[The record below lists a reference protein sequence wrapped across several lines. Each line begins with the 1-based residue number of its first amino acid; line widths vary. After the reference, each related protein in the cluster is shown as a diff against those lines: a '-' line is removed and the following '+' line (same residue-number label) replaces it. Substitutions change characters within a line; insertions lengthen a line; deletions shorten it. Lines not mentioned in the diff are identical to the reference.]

1 MCVLYCMYLPA
12 VFCIIFVIECV
23 QELKSR
29 KRAPA
34 PLEDDLKFKQIHKLE
49 PTLEYITLVHT
60 QI

>member
-12 VFCIIFVIECV
+12 VFCILFVIECV

-29 KRAPA
+29 KRDLA

-49 PTLEYITLVHT
+49 PTLE
-60 QI
+60 